1 MGLLLMSLLLVLGAA
16 FAATAATNGVDSR
29 DLDADSYRLPHG
41 GGLN

>member
-16 FAATAATNGVDSR
+16 FAATAATNGADSR
-29 DLDADSYRLPHG
+29 DFNADSYNVPHG